1 MDLTKR
7 KLPRILPHG
16 WKSEVA
22 KALGIHP
29 ITVRRNI
36 KIGYGKMFEKIVKTA
51 TEKYGI
57 TSENKKNHE
66 SN

>member
-1 MDLTKR
+1 METKYLTKHE
-7 KLPRILPHG
+7 LPRFLPHG
-16 WKSEVA
+16 WKTEVA
-22 KALGIHP
+22 KALGVHP

-57 TSENKKNHE
+57 NS
-66 SN
+66 